1 MSNHNKIRPVDKN
14 NLNGKYKI
22 LFSTPQT
29 KNSNIP
35 MEFRGLQI
43 YNSKFLAEEA
53 LRKRKKLTK
62 ILEEKRIAKEQA
74 KMTKEF
80 ENIDKEFDK
89 TAAQGWKLISA
100 KDKSEIIEDQ
110 SANPSH
116 YDPYHPLANEEGYV
130 FGSNVDV
137 MTEMVDIQAAARSFE
152 SSVEASNTAKRL
164 MMRTIEML
172 QK

>member
-14 NLNGKYKI
+14 NPNGKYKI

-62 ILEEKRIAKEQA
+62 ILEEKRAKSMKGNKRARGNSGGDISNLVQFTSEVQKLKKAKIKRAKELYNLGYQ
-74 KMTKEF
+74 
-80 ENIDKEFDK
+80 
-89 TAAQGWKLISA
+89 
-100 KDKSEIIEDQ
+100 KSEIMRMIIEEFKLQ
-110 SANPSH
+110 R
-116 YDPYHPLANEEGYV
+116 DPN
-130 FGSNVDV
+130 S
-137 MTEMVDIQAAARSFE
+137 RSWPKWL
-152 SSVEASNTAKRL
+152 TDL
-164 MMRTIEML
+164 
-172 QK
+172 